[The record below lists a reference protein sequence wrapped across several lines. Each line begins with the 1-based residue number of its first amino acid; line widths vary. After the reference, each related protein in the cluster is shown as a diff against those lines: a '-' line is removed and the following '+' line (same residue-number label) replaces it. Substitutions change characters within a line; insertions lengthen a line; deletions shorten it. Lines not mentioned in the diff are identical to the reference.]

1 MNKLVVSTLTA
12 LSVVIPSVA
21 YADIGSQ
28 YYRDLE
34 RDNRKTVFC
43 HKLKE
48 NVQWVERHRMG
59 PYGKLITAADQ
70 DTDTETNGYAVMPN
84 GYVYHVIGN
93 HRKYCYFSFV
103 GKLNKEDR
111 NWKSGSVTLFKYE
124 NGSLVQFTRFKDGSI
139 GRTVFIP
146 FIHKGSNTNQARVQ
160 IMCNNWGRAGSGEYK
175 RCFKQAEDVFHF

>member
-48 NVQWVERHRMG
+48 NVQWVWRHLPG
-59 PYGKLITAADQ
+59 KKLITAADQ

-124 NGSLVQFTRFKDGSI
+124 NGSLVQFTRSKDGNIS
-139 GRTVFIP
+139 RTVFIP
-146 FIHKGSNTNQARVQ
+146 FIHKGNNTNQARVQ
-160 IMCNNWGRAGSGEYK
+160 IMCNNWGRRWGREEYK
-175 RCFKQAEDVFHF
+175 LCVERYGDVFLF

>member
-48 NVQWVERHRMG
+48 NVQWVWRN
-59 PYGKLITAADQ
+59 PYEKPITSVDQ
-70 DTDTETNGYAVMPN
+70 ENNSQTNGYAVMPN
-84 GYVYHVIGN
+84 GYVYHVIGT
-93 HRKYCYFSFV
+93 HRKNCNFSFV
-103 GKLNKEDR
+103 GKLNKEER
-111 NWKSGSVTLFKYE
+111 NWGSGSVTLFKYE

-160 IMCNNWGRAGSGEYK
+160 IMCNYWGRAGRGEYK
-175 RCFKQAEDVFHF
+175 RCFKQAGDVFHF